1 MCYNKVAHIRVKI
14 TLGGLKMG
22 KNEIDRQDLMKQL
35 SDASINWNHDELM
48 EVIAQELRKDSSV
61 LDMVLI
67 DTAAARLLQLQGK
80 DLTGENLHQIEEEIM
95 HDILRKELGLP

>member
-1 MCYNKVAHIRVKI
+1 MD
-14 TLGGLKMG
+14 

-35 SDASINWNHDELM
+35 TDVSVEWTDDELM
-48 EVIAQELRKDSSV
+48 DVITLELQRDSSV

-80 DLTGENLHQIEEEIM
+80 ELTGDNLHQIEEEII

>member
-1 MCYNKVAHIRVKI
+1 MS
-14 TLGGLKMG
+14 G
-22 KNEIDRQDLMKQL
+22 KEIDRQDLMKQL
-35 SDASINWNHDELM
+35 SDSSINWAHDELM
-48 EVIAQELRKDSSV
+48 EVITQELRKDSSV

-80 DLTGENLHQIEEEIM
+80 DLTGENMHQIEEEIM

>member
-1 MCYNKVAHIRVKI
+1 
-14 TLGGLKMG
+14 MG

-48 EVIAQELRKDSSV
+48 EVIAQELRQDSSV

>member
-1 MCYNKVAHIRVKI
+1 MP
-14 TLGGLKMG
+14 LGGLEMSDK
-22 KNEIDRQDLMKQL
+22 EIDRQDLMKQL

-48 EVIAQELRKDSSV
+48 EVITQELRKDSSV

>member
-1 MCYNKVAHIRVKI
+1 
-14 TLGGLKMG
+14 MG

-48 EVIAQELRKDSSV
+48 EVITQELRKDSSV

-80 DLTGENLHQIEEEIM
+80 ELTGENLHQIEEEIM
-95 HDILRKELGLP
+95 HDILRKELGLL

>member
-1 MCYNKVAHIRVKI
+1 MSKK
-14 TLGGLKMG
+14 
-22 KNEIDRQDLMKQL
+22 EIDRQDLMKQL
-35 SDASINWNHDELM
+35 SDASMNWTHDELM
-48 EVIAQELRKDSSV
+48 EVIRQELRKDSSV

-80 DLTGENLHQIEEEIM
+80 DLTGENLHHIEEEIM

>member
-1 MCYNKVAHIRVKI
+1 
-14 TLGGLKMG
+14 MG

-48 EVIAQELRKDSSV
+48 EVITQELRKDNSV

-95 HDILRKELGLP
+95 HDILRIELGLP

>member
-1 MCYNKVAHIRVKI
+1 
-14 TLGGLKMG
+14 MG

-35 SDASINWNHDELM
+35 SEASINWNHDELM
-48 EVIAQELRKDSSV
+48 EVITQELRKDSSV

-67 DTAAARLLQLQGK
+67 DTAAARLLQFQGK
-80 DLTGENLHQIEEEIM
+80 ELTGDNLHQIEEEIM

>member
-1 MCYNKVAHIRVKI
+1 
-14 TLGGLKMG
+14 MG

-35 SDASINWNHDELM
+35 FDASINWNHDELM
-48 EVIAQELRKDSSV
+48 EVITQELRKDSSV

>member
-1 MCYNKVAHIRVKI
+1 MD
-14 TLGGLKMG
+14 

-35 SDASINWNHDELM
+35 TDASVKWTDDELM
-48 EVIAQELRKDSSV
+48 DVITQELQKDSSV

-80 DLTGENLHQIEEEIM
+80 ELTGDNLHQIEEEII

>member
-1 MCYNKVAHIRVKI
+1 MSDK
-14 TLGGLKMG
+14 
-22 KNEIDRQDLMKQL
+22 EIDRQDLMQQL
-35 SDASINWNHDELM
+35 TDASIMWTRDELM
-48 EVIAQELRKDSSV
+48 GVITQELRKDSSV

>member
-1 MCYNKVAHIRVKI
+1 MSEK
-14 TLGGLKMG
+14 
-22 KNEIDRQDLMKQL
+22 EIDRQDLMKQL
-35 SDASINWNHDELM
+35 SDASINWAHDELM
-48 EVIAQELRKDSSV
+48 EVITQELRKDSSV

>member
-1 MCYNKVAHIRVKI
+1 
-14 TLGGLKMG
+14 MG

>member
-1 MCYNKVAHIRVKI
+1 
-14 TLGGLKMG
+14 MG
-22 KNEIDRQDLMKQL
+22 TNEIDRQDLMKQL
-35 SDASINWNHDELM
+35 SDVSINWNHDELM
-48 EVIAQELRKDSSV
+48 EVITQELRKDSSV

>member
-1 MCYNKVAHIRVKI
+1 
-14 TLGGLKMG
+14 MG

-35 SDASINWNHDELM
+35 SDVSINWNHDELM
-48 EVIAQELRKDSSV
+48 EVITQELRKDSSV

>member
-1 MCYNKVAHIRVKI
+1 MD
-14 TLGGLKMG
+14 

-35 SDASINWNHDELM
+35 TDVSVEWTDDELM
-48 EVIAQELRKDSSV
+48 DVITLELQRDSSV

-80 DLTGENLHQIEEEIM
+80 ELTGDNLHQIEEEIM
-95 HDILRKELGLP
+95 HGILRKELGLPR

>member
-1 MCYNKVAHIRVKI
+1 MSKK
-14 TLGGLKMG
+14 
-22 KNEIDRQDLMKQL
+22 EIDRQDLMKQL
-35 SDASINWNHDELM
+35 SDASMNWTHDELM
-48 EVIAQELRKDSSV
+48 EVIRQELRKDSSV

-80 DLTGENLHQIEEEIM
+80 YLTGENLHHIEEEIM

>member
-1 MCYNKVAHIRVKI
+1 
-14 TLGGLKMG
+14 MG

-48 EVIAQELRKDSSV
+48 EVITQELRKDSSV

-80 DLTGENLHQIEEEIM
+80 DLNGENLHQIEEEIM

>member
-1 MCYNKVAHIRVKI
+1 MIEK
-14 TLGGLKMG
+14 
-22 KNEIDRQDLMKQL
+22 EIDRQDLMKRL
-35 SDASINWNHDELM
+35 TDASVKWTHEELM
-48 EVIAQELRKDSSV
+48 EVITQELRKDSRV

-95 HDILRKELGLP
+95 HDILRKELGLS

>member
-1 MCYNKVAHIRVKI
+1 MSEQ
-14 TLGGLKMG
+14 
-22 KNEIDRQDLMKQL
+22 EIDRQNLMKQL
-35 SDASINWNHDELM
+35 SDASINWTHNELM
-48 EVIAQELRKDSSV
+48 EVITQELRKDSSV

-80 DLTGENLHQIEEEIM
+80 DLTGENMHQIEEEIM

>member
-1 MCYNKVAHIRVKI
+1 
-14 TLGGLKMG
+14 MG

-48 EVIAQELRKDSSV
+48 EVITQELRKDSSV
-61 LDMVLI
+61 LDMILI

>member
-1 MCYNKVAHIRVKI
+1 MSEK
-14 TLGGLKMG
+14 
-22 KNEIDRQDLMKQL
+22 EIDRQDLMKQL
-35 SDASINWNHDELM
+35 SDAAINWTHDELM
-48 EVIAQELRKDSSV
+48 EVIRQELRKDSSV
-61 LDMVLI
+61 LDMILI

>member
-1 MCYNKVAHIRVKI
+1 
-14 TLGGLKMG
+14 MG

-48 EVIAQELRKDSSV
+48 EVITQELRKDSSV